1 MRVRPGDMVVI
12 TTAAA
17 LRDRRSSL
25 PGQLRRTGA
34 VTTDDLALV
43 VAVDGPSALEVFV
56 IARSGSGWLFG
67 ASLRKL

>member
-1 MRVRPGDMVVI
+1 MVVI
-12 TTAAA
+12 TSTNSLRNVRNSA
-17 LRDRRSSL
+17 L
-25 PGQLRRTGA
+25 GKVRTTC
-34 VTTDDLALV
+34 VVNTNDLALV